1 MPLLDIA
8 HTITDY
14 LPLSDVE
21 HSNVPAL
28 GLSSAQLQYE
38 GFEPTYEPGD
48 NRVVDLS
55 PSVSTACCSDAP
67 VLTV

>member
-1 MPLLDIA
+1 M
-8 HTITDY
+8 
-14 LPLSDVE
+14 
-21 HSNVPAL
+21 PAL

-55 PSVSTACCSDAP
+55 PSVSATRR
-67 VLTV
+67 